1 MSELTWAETK
11 AILLEVEQLF
21 NRDDDIRDI
30 HDVQKMVREVE
41 MHGANKL
48 KDSKEIIKIMT
59 SQVAAKE
66 AEIMAPSQEA
76 HSIKLEKYIADKEN
90 VHAQLES
97 LRSLLDSKRENI
109 SKMALTAVQLR
120 EKSDELTA
128 TTLQADTRTSY
139 ALSLYTKVSN
149 ITWNYS
155 VPAGK
160 LAGSIG
166 MENTKEVRPF
176 CIDTRAM
183 TSYEV
188 ANKLWDMIGEGY
200 DE

>member
-21 NRDDDIRDI
+21 NRDDDIRDV
-30 HDVQKMVREVE
+30 HDVQKMAREGE
-41 MHGANKL
+41 LHCANKL
-48 KDSKEIIKIMT
+48 KDSKEIIKLMT

-66 AEIMAPSQEA
+66 AEIVAPSQEA
-76 HSIKLEKYIADKEN
+76 HSITLEKYMGDKEN

-97 LRSLLDSKRENI
+97 LRGLLDMKRENI

-155 VPAGK
+155 VPPGK

-176 CIDTRAM
+176 CIETRSM